1 MGGHYPSGNR
11 QGTVREPSGE
21 VSPVAGASGE
31 LTLEREG
38 PPAPAEPREP
48 NPMPVGGSVVKSSA
62 RAAGTAKAANVAS
75 ASRPRNPAW
84 DALAELE
91 GQDGAE
97 VTSIGAGAIG
107 RALKAIRSVCPM
119 EPDALAAEIRRR
131 AGNWGPVFGDD
142 CRRTAMAVAKWWGR
156 LGKAPIPLEAGT
168 GATGWEKFRAKR
180 DAGIAKPGWEKTFAE
195 ADEGRV
201 IPE

>member
-1 MGGHYPSGNR
+1 MAPD
-11 QGTVREPSGE
+11 
-21 VSPVAGASGE
+21 VA
-31 LTLEREG
+31 
-38 PPAPAEPREP
+38 
-48 NPMPVGGSVVKSSA
+48 KSA
-62 RAAGTAKAANVAS
+62 RK
-75 ASRPRNPAW
+75 PNPAW

-91 GQDGAE
+91 GQAGGE

-107 RALKAIRSVCPM
+107 RALKAIRAVCPL

-156 LGKAPIPLEAGT
+156 LGKAPIPMEPGT
-168 GATGWEKFRAKR
+168 GATGWDKFRTKR
-180 DAGIAKPGWEKTFAE
+180 DAGIGRPGWEKTFEE